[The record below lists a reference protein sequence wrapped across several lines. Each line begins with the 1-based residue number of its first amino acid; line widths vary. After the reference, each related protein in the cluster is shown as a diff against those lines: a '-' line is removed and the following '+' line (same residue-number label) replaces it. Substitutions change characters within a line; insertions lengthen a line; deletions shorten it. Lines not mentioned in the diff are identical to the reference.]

1 MPLAADWLHLAAIT
15 RRQLH
20 RWAETRLTLKI
31 GQTERRKNEP
41 KRSKHHP
48 PDRPT
53 KMCLV
58 YNPEN
63 EHKVKWLHIF
73 IFLTF
78 IVLWPEKKMDINW
91 RLKFTPQKTFLSKQ
105 WRECFGDSF
114 AGKHQS
120 PDISQHKFLPKMH
133 CRVLKMAL
141 WVLLPKLRKPF
152 LKMKYE
158 DENMLILNPT
168 QSTNIKGRAGVG
180 SHTKPLRF
188 V

>member
-63 EHKVKWLHIF
+63 V
-73 IFLTF
+73 
-78 IVLWPEKKMDINW
+78 
-91 RLKFTPQKTFLSKQ
+91 Q
-105 WRECFGDSF
+105 
-114 AGKHQS
+114 
-120 PDISQHKFLPKMH
+120 
-133 CRVLKMAL
+133 
-141 WVLLPKLRKPF
+141 
-152 LKMKYE
+152 
-158 DENMLILNPT
+158 
-168 QSTNIKGRAGVG
+168 
-180 SHTKPLRF
+180 
-188 V
+188 